1 MYAPV
6 RTAAPAATPVSVAEA
21 KAHLRVE
28 SSDEDT
34 LIAGLVSAA
43 TSHLDGW
50 SGALGRAIVT
60 QTWRQDFDGFP
71 ATRSRCMRLPLW
83 PVASVT
89 SVTYRDANGT
99 TQTVSAADYSLLSD
113 ERGAF
118 IRFVED
124 FDSPIVYDD
133 GPAVSVTYV
142 AGLAA
147 ADVPAAIKQAIL
159 LLVGHWFANREAV
172 VTGTIAV
179 ALPMTVDALLA
190 PLRRIGV

>member
-1 MYAPV
+1 MHAPV

-28 SSDEDT
+28 NSDEDT
-34 LIAGLVSAA
+34 LIAGLVNAA

-50 SGALGRAIVT
+50 SGVLGRALVT
-60 QTWRQDFDGFP
+60 QTWRQDFDAF
-71 ATRSRCMRLPLW
+71 SRKMRLPLF

-89 SVTYRDANGT
+89 SVTYRDANGA
-99 TQTVSAADYSLLSD
+99 TQTVAAENYSLLAD

-118 IRFVED
+118 VGLVWD
-124 FDSPIVYDD
+124 FDPPILYDD

-142 AGLAA
+142 AGTAA
-147 ADVPAAIKQAIL
+147 ADVPAAIKHAIL
-159 LLVGHWFANREAV
+159 LMVGHWFANREAV

-179 ALPMTVDALLA
+179 NLPMTVDALLA